1 MTRAESSAHPVHHR
15 KTPRETGVILQAI
28 LTAAAATGSYYLS
41 SLLKIPQSYWAA
53 IAAINVMQ
61 SEIGATAKTS
71 LNRLL
76 GTAVGALAGGFFAV
90 FFGGHL
96 ISFSFAVVAA
106 VLLCALVDRW
116 ESYRFAGVTVAIVML
131 VPYDASPWVMA
142 GRRFVQIG
150 LGIVFALGVE
160 FLGRL
165 YRPARTVAK
174 PSL

>member
-1 MTRAESSAHPVHHR
+1 MNSGAREAAPHPVRHR
-15 KTPRETGVILQAI
+15 KTPRETGVVLQAL

-41 SLLKIPQSYWAA
+41 SLLGIPQSYWAA

-71 LNRLL
+71 LSRLA
-76 GTAVGALAGGFFAV
+76 GTAIGALVGGLFAV

-96 ISFSFAVVAA
+96 LSFSLAVVAA
-106 VLLCALVDRW
+106 VLLCALLDRW

-131 VPYDASPWVMA
+131 VPYDASPWIMA
-142 GRRFVQIG
+142 GRRFVQIS

-160 FLGRL
+160 YLGRL
-165 YRPARTVAK
+165 YRPARQA
-174 PSL
+174 P